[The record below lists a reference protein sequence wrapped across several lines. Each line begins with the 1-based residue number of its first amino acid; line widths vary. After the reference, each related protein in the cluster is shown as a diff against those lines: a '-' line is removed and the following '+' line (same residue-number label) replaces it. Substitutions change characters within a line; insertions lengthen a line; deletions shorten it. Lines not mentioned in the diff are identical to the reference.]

1 MARAILES
9 EEQSAGA
16 ILIFF
21 HLFLLSSC
29 TFYGRTKA
37 WWSC

>member
-9 EEQSAGA
+9 EEQSTGA

-21 HLFLLSSC
+21 DLVLLSSC
-29 TFYGRTKA
+29 TFYDRTKA
-37 WWSC
+37 WWSY